1 MSASDLSYMIIVK
14 IFHGSDIKRFRLESR
29 DRVSFEA
36 FTNLM
41 TSNFA
46 TITNEHCFK
55 YFDDEGD
62 LCSLTKSTFSDCF
75 GNALQAFEKPL
86 QEKKPAG
93 ERETPV
99 VAKEEEIQ
107 GPAPIIVRLFA
118 CEKVSVPTCP
128 EETIEAL
135 GSALTGLQGTKS
147 KPFATKEISRQS
159 HPGVSCD
166 CCETSPIIGSRYKC
180 NDCDDFDLC
189 EKCYDNPMNENMSQH
204 VASHDFSQLSPLD
217 TLRARSRKFETMRLP
232 FETEIATGPGLEG
245 VLSPRAGGEWT
256 EVSFG
261 APHVEGLLRAFG
273 VDVDTAKEAVKKFI
287 ATGDFQDI
295 LEHVKRF
302 KPPTHREEVS
312 SGTQGTTT
320 TSSATQS

>member
-1 MSASDLSYMIIVK
+1 MSFD
-14 IFHGSDIKRFRLESR
+14 G
-29 DRVSFEA
+29 

-41 TSNFA
+41 TSNFP
-46 TITNEHCFK
+46 TITDEHCFK

-62 LCSLTKSTFSDCF
+62 LCSLTKATFSDCF
-75 GNALQAFEKPL
+75 GNALQAFQKPK
-86 QEKKPAG
+86 QEKRPTE
-93 ERETPV
+93 ERATSA
-99 VAKEEEIQ
+99 VAKGEDESQ
-107 GPAPIIVRLFA
+107 APAPVIVRLFA

-135 GSALTGLQGTKS
+135 GSAICGVES
-147 KPFATKEISRQS
+147 KEREPLRTKEISRKS

-166 CCETSPIIGSRYKC
+166 CCGTSPIIGTRYKC
-180 NDCDDFDLC
+180 NDCEDFDLC
-189 EKCYDNPMNENMSQH
+189 EKCYDNPMSENMSQH
-204 VASHDFSQLSPLD
+204 VVSHDFSQLSPLD
-217 TLRARSRKFETMRLP
+217 TMRARSRKFETMRLP
-232 FETEIATGPGLEG
+232 FETEITAGPGLEG

-312 SGTQGTTT
+312 SRTQGTTT